1 MDGIAN
7 VAKQQQSQMGQQESQ
22 GIKTAQTRQVEQPKQ
37 VDVVKEIQRDNV
49 NNTQKIDSK
58 EQVQDL
64 VDQLNKALAPM
75 TTNIKF
81 GVDFEDIFYVSV
93 IESETNKM
101 IRRFPA
107 EEAVGF
113 LPKMKEVSGI
123 LFDSKG

>member
-7 VAKQQQSQMGQQESQ
+7 VARQQQSQMGQQEAQ
-22 GIKTAQTRQVEQPKQ
+22 GVKETQVRAVEQPKQ
-37 VDVVKEIQRDNV
+37 ANVVKEIQRENV
-49 NNTQKIDSK
+49 ESSQRMDSK

-75 TTNIKF
+75 STNIKF
-81 GVDFEDIFYVSV
+81 GVDQQDIFYVSV

>member
-1 MDGIAN
+1 MDGITN
-7 VAKQQQSQMGQQESQ
+7 VAKQQQSQISQQESQ
-22 GIKTAQTRQVEQPKQ
+22 GVVTTQTHQVEQPKQ
-37 VDVVKEIQRDNV
+37 VNVVKEIQEENSSK
-49 NNTQKIDSK
+49 KIDSK

-75 TTNIKF
+75 TTNVKF
-81 GVDFEDIFYVSV
+81 GVDMQDIFYVSV
-93 IESETNKM
+93 IEAETSKM

-107 EEAVGF
+107 EEAIGF